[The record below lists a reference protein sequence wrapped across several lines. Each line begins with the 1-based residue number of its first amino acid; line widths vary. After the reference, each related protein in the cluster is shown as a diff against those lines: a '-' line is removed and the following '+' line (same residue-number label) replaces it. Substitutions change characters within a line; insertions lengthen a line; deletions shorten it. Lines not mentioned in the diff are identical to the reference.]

1 MNLPTLNVLVFCS
14 LLLSNGSFYQGA
26 RTGSA
31 QPVEWFHIEALDLQL
46 SSPCYDVAF
55 FRDAILYLKPG
66 VETIYQFPLDNP
78 DPVESRPLFSSMDI
92 SCSPA
97 ALAFSVD
104 YSSGYCT
111 RPVMGH
117 EQVYAEKIF
126 EFSIEG
132 DHASAWSQA
141 PFSADPSRS
150 LHPALSRDGSFLV
163 FSSDRLPTQ
172 GGLDLFVTRRTET
185 GWSDPVNLGGDI
197 NTSGHE
203 WFPFLDGMNNLW
215 FSSTGHSGYG
225 GYDIFVCTYDGTT
238 WGLPRNLGEYI
249 NGPQN
254 ELGFSIH
261 PLKQLALFSR
271 TLPGE
276 SEGMAMMV
284 SLNEEAFDAAGIDEP
299 SARNLAL
306 LMQRLA
312 DPVPQASVSRPGRPV
327 SPPVPEPEREPE
339 RTQVSGQQQEAR
351 QQEAQASAGVRENVR
366 ESASSVNAATE
377 PVIFRVQII
386 SSLYENSFPTVF
398 IEGQSY
404 STYQYFYMGSYR
416 ITVGKFDSLK
426 EANEFRL
433 KCLNSGFKQAF
444 VAAFRG
450 DTRVTDPSVYKQ

>member
-1 MNLPTLNVLVFCS
+1 MNLPTSYVLVFCS
-14 LLLSNGSFYQGA
+14 LLLSNGAFNPGA
-26 RTGSA
+26 RTGMT
-31 QPVEWFHIEALDLQL
+31 QPMEWFRIEALDLQL

-78 DPVESRPLFSSMDI
+78 DPVESRPLFANMDI

-97 ALAFSVD
+97 AITFSDD
-104 YSSGYCT
+104 YRSGYCT

-117 EQVYAEKIF
+117 VQVYAEKIF
-126 EFSIEG
+126 EFSIE
-132 DHASAWSQA
+132 DNRATAWSLA
-141 PFSADPSRS
+141 PFSDDPSRS
-150 LHPALSRDGSFLV
+150 LHPALSRDGSILV

-172 GGLDLFVTRRTET
+172 GGLDLFVTYKTET
-185 GWSDPVNLGGDI
+185 GWSGPVNLGEAI

-225 GYDIFVCTYDGTT
+225 GYDIFVCAYDGTT

-261 PLKQLALFSR
+261 PLKQLALFSK

-312 DPVPQASVSRPGRPV
+312 DPVPQASISRPTGSESQPV
-327 SPPVPEPEREPE
+327 QEQVPESE
-339 RTQVSGQQQEAR
+339 RTRISGQQQESR
-351 QQEAQASAGVRENVR
+351 QQQSETGARENITG
-366 ESASSVNAATE
+366 SASSANASSE

-398 IEGQSY
+398 IDGRSY

-416 ITVGKFDSLK
+416 ITVGEFNSLK